1 MLNLS
6 GALAQGNDGGRSRR
20 RPLPLG
26 AYWVKGT
33 FSQFRTLPASPLLP
47 PTVNLT

>member
-1 MLNLS
+1 MLNL
-6 GALAQGNDGGRSRR
+6 QGHSRKGTTAGGTRR
-20 RPLPLG
+20 RSLRLG
-26 AYWVKGT
+26 AYWRKGT